1 MKKQNLGAMLGMR
14 KSILIV
20 DDNKM
25 NLMLAQSVM
34 KREYEVTTALGGADA
49 LALLDEN
56 LYDCILLDINMPQMD
71 GFEVISKIKADERL
85 CDIPVVFLTADS
97 DPETETR
104 CFKEG
109 ALDFIAKPFVPE
121 VMLSR
126 IGRILEIEDLRK
138 SLADRLLKKTQEVT
152 DIKNKTNI
160 DPLTGLYNRAYT
172 QELVEA
178 LIEKGVTGAM
188 MMIDMDNF
196 KLINDN
202 YGHIAGDEVLK
213 KFAQTMKRHTTEGDV
228 LCRIGG
234 DEFVAFIEGP
244 YTKDEIAS
252 KAQTIID
259 ELCEY
264 IGYMK
269 FETNSSVSIGISQ
282 TPENGTD
289 FTKLYNCADKALYYV
304 KQNGKNSYHFFSDQR
319 DAESKRGSKAID
331 LDYLKQSMKRS
342 EGNSKGAYLMD
353 FESFHHIYNFIKRS
367 VKRSNRQVQT
377 VLFTAHT
384 DSKDAALVETALEA
398 LEEAVFTSLRN
409 ADVSTRYSSK
419 QIIVILMDTT
429 TENAQLVA
437 ERILGIYNDMQGN
450 QGVKFTFDCAQLD
463 CEDIEN

>member
-1 MKKQNLGAMLGMR
+1 MTR
-14 KSILIV
+14 HVLIV
-20 DDNKM
+20 DDNRM
-25 NLMLAQSVM
+25 NLLLAQNVL
-34 KREYEVTTALGGADA
+34 KREYKVTTALSGKEA
-49 LALLDEN
+49 LEFLSSELCDI
-56 LYDCILLDINMPQMD
+56 ILLDINMPLMD
-71 GFEVISKIKADERL
+71 GFEVNSAIKADERL

-126 IGRILEIEDLRK
+126 IGRILELEELRK
-138 SLADRLLKKTQEVT
+138 SLADRLEKKTQEVT
-152 DIKNKTNI
+152 DIKSKTNV
-160 DPLTGLYNRAYT
+160 DALTGLYNRAYT

-178 LIEKGVTGAM
+178 LIEKGVTGVM

-213 KFAQTMKRHTTEGDV
+213 KFANTMKRHTTEGDV

-244 YTKDEIAS
+244 YTKDEIAN
-252 KAQTIID
+252 KAQIIID

-269 FETNSSVSIGISQ
+269 FDTNSSVSIGISQ

-304 KQNGKNSYHFFSDQR
+304 KQNGKNSYHFYSDQHDVQSAR
-319 DAESKRGSKAID
+319 ASKAID
-331 LDYLKQSMKRS
+331 LDFLQETMKRS
-342 EGNSKGAYLMD
+342 EGSSKGAYLMD
-353 FESFHHIYNFIKRS
+353 FESFHHIYNFIRRS

-377 VLFTAHT
+377 VLFTAKT
-384 DSKDAALVETALEA
+384 DCEDVAVVENALQL
-398 LEEAVFTSLRN
+398 LEESIFTSLRN

-429 TENAQLVA
+429 EENATLVA
-437 ERILGIYNDMQGN
+437 QRILSIYENMNEAADRKIG
-450 QGVKFTFDCAQLD
+450 FSFDTAQLNCD
-463 CEDIEN
+463 EVSSR